1 MELWLS
7 IIFRVFLD
15 AAAAAAAA
23 AAATKKQLWIISF
36 LNGLARL
43 SQHFW
48 NGPKIRSNNNMFMWV
63 VMVPMNGHYI
73 PSNDQISVLNKRSKP
88 PR

>member
-7 IIFRVFLD
+7 IIFHVFLD
-15 AAAAAAAA
+15 AAAAA

-48 NGPKIRSNNNMFMWV
+48 NGPKIRLNNNMFMWV
-63 VMVPMNGHYI
+63 GGDGACEWPLY
-73 PSNDQISVLNKRSKP
+73 SV
-88 PR
+88 

>member
-1 MELWLS
+1 METSLAFCHFPCFSRWL
-7 IIFRVFLD
+7 
-15 AAAAAAAA
+15 
-23 AAATKKQLWIISF
+23 KKQLWIISF

-63 VMVPMNGHYI
+63 NGHYI
-73 PSNDQISVLNKRSKP
+73 PTNDQISVLNKR
-88 PR
+88 